1 MLLWT
6 WCLFFAGLKFLPRV
20 LLDMALHILHI
31 SKHEEFHDRTMD
43 QTSVPIMQK
52 NCYSFTQCFIIK
64 HNVVYRMKTGRLSW
78 SPAKE
83 RHVRILVAFHLGTL
97 HRGFLS
103 GEYNENYMENVDE
116 THFLINVD
124 NGKTLGFRGDQAV
137 KYSDVVSGGEA
148 MTMVVRV
155 TGGVRGK
162 IMAPMIIFTNAAG
175 AYSIQGVRDNVPGI
189 TYRSSPRR
197 WMNMGIFAEYFAVPI
212 AYQGD
217 QYGHWKQ
224 VWVDNSLTHNPSP
237 QLQQALVARNT
248 ELCYL
253 PACSTSLVQPAD
265 QTIIAK
271 IKDAWIRRW
280 EMKKLEMIHTD
291 QWQNDPQGRR
301 G

>member
-116 THFLINVD
+116 THFLINID
-124 NGKTLGFRGDQAV
+124 NGKTLGFRGDQAM
-137 KYSDVVSGGEA
+137 KYSDVVSSGEA
-148 MTMVVRV
+148 MTMVMRV

-162 IMAPMIIFTNAAG
+162 IIAPMIVFMNAAG
-175 AYSIQGVRDNVPGI
+175 AY
-189 TYRSSPRR
+189 
-197 WMNMGIFAEYFAVPI
+197 PI
-212 AYQGD
+212 
-217 QYGHWKQ
+217 
-224 VWVDNSLTHNPSP
+224 
-237 QLQQALVARNT
+237 
-248 ELCYL
+248 
-253 PACSTSLVQPAD
+253 
-265 QTIIAK
+265 
-271 IKDAWIRRW
+271 
-280 EMKKLEMIHTD
+280 
-291 QWQNDPQGRR
+291 
-301 G
+301 